1 MITPLK
7 PRWSREVKKYRR
19 NLASYR
25 EGDFALAVESERG
38 SVIYSVRHTTTFRY
52 EPAVRESVMEVR
64 LQPRSDGEQRC
75 LSFTLD
81 VDPAANIMQYRDFT
95 GNTVHHFDIAGV
107 HSQVQVTAQSAVEVQ
122 AVPAPRASDCGN
134 WADLDAEVAGN
145 DHWEMLLSS
154 HFAHSSALLDQL
166 AEELRCERRSSPLAL
181 LTEINEAIYKLFA
194 YVPNSTKV
202 DSPIEEAL
210 QARQGVCQ
218 DFAHIM
224 IALVRRLKM
233 PCRYVS
239 GYMFHR
245 EEARKDRSLEGASHA
260 WVEALVPG
268 LGWVAFDPTNN
279 LVGGDRH
286 IRVAIGRDYADV
298 PPTRGV
304 YKGEAQSELSV
315 AVTVTPAD
323 SAVPEPITPNF
334 VVRSRPVL
342 ARATV
347 RSDQEQQQQQ

>member
-1 MITPLK
+1 
-7 PRWSREVKKYRR
+7 
-19 NLASYR
+19 
-25 EGDFALAVESERG
+25 
-38 SVIYSVRHTTTFRY
+38 
-52 EPAVRESVMEVR
+52 MEVR

-81 VDPAANIMQYRDFT
+81 VDPTANVMQYRDFT
-95 GNTVHHFDIAGV
+95 GNTVHHFDIAGT
-107 HSQVQVTAQSAVEVQ
+107 HSLVKVTAQSAVEVQ
-122 AVPAPRASDCGN
+122 SLPAPRTADSGD
-134 WADLDAEVAGN
+134 WADLDALIAAN
-145 DHWEMLLSS
+145 DYWEMLLPS
-154 HFAHSSALLDQL
+154 HFAQPTALLQEL
-166 AEELRCERRSSPLAL
+166 ARELGCERRGNPLAL
-181 LTEINEAIYKLFA
+181 LMELNEAVYKLFA

-224 IALVRRLKM
+224 IALVRRLTV

-245 EEARKDRSLEGASHA
+245 DASEKDRSLEGASHA
-260 WVEALVPG
+260 WVEALVPR

-304 YKGEAQSELSV
+304 YKGKAQSELSV
-315 AVTVTPAD
+315 AVTVNPAD
-323 SAVPEPITPNF
+323 SAPPEPVMPTF

-342 ARATV
+342 VRASAR
-347 RSDQEQQQQQ
+347 SEQEQQQQQ

>member
-1 MITPLK
+1 L
-7 PRWSREVKKYRR
+7 
-19 NLASYR
+19 
-25 EGDFALAVESERG
+25 
-38 SVIYSVRHTTTFRY
+38 IYSVRHTTTFRY

-64 LQPRSDGEQRC
+64 LQPRSDGDQRC
-75 LSFTLD
+75 LNFVLN
-81 VDPAANIMQYRDFT
+81 VDPAANVMQYRDFM
-95 GNTVHHFDIAGV
+95 GNVVHHFDIAGKHNV
-107 HSQVQVTAQSAVEVQ
+107 VKVTAQSAVEMQNV
-122 AVPAPRASDCGN
+122 AEPRAADCGD
-134 WADLDAEVAGN
+134 WADLDALVEGN
-145 DHWEMLLSS
+145 DYWEMLLPS
-154 HFAHSSALLDQL
+154 HFAQSSAALEQL
-166 AEELRCERRSSPLAL
+166 AAELGCERRGNPLGL
-181 LTEINEAIYKLFA
+181 LSELNEAIYKLFS

-210 QARQGVCQ
+210 ETRQGVCQ

-224 IALVRRLKM
+224 IALVRRAKI

-245 EEARKDRSLEGASHA
+245 DETERDRSIEGASHA
-260 WVEALVPG
+260 WIEALVPR

-315 AVTVTPAD
+315 AVTVSPAD
-323 SAVPEPITPNF
+323 TAPPEPVVPSF

-342 ARATV
+342 VRATA

>member
-1 MITPLK
+1 L
-7 PRWSREVKKYRR
+7 
-19 NLASYR
+19 
-25 EGDFALAVESERG
+25 
-38 SVIYSVRHTTTFRY
+38 IYSVRHTTTFRY

-95 GNTVHHFDIAGV
+95 GNTVHHFDIAGR
-107 HSQVQVTAQSAVEVQ
+107 HAQVKVIAQSAVEVQ
-122 AVPAPRASDCGN
+122 SVPAPRAADSGD
-134 WADLDAEVAGN
+134 WADLDALIAGN
-145 DHWEMLLSS
+145 DHWELLLPS
-154 HFAHSSALLDQL
+154 HFAHSSPPLDQL
-166 AEELRCERRSSPLAL
+166 ANELGCQRRGNPLMM
-181 LTEINEAIYKLFA
+181 LTELNEAIYNLFA

-210 QARQGVCQ
+210 HTRRGVCQ

-224 IALVRRLKM
+224 IALVRRLQI

-245 EEARKDRSLEGASHA
+245 NDDDTEKDRSLEGASHA

-315 AVTVTPAD
+315 AVTVSPAD
-323 SAVPEPITPNF
+323 NVAPEPVMPSF
-334 VVRSRPVL
+334 VVRSRPVMGRP
-342 ARATV
+342 AAH
-347 RSDQEQQQQQ
+347 SEQEQQQQ

>member
-1 MITPLK
+1 L
-7 PRWSREVKKYRR
+7 
-19 NLASYR
+19 
-25 EGDFALAVESERG
+25 
-38 SVIYSVRHTTTFRY
+38 IYSVRHTTTFRY

-75 LSFTLD
+75 LNFALD
-81 VDPAANIMQYRDFT
+81 VEPVANIMQYRDFT
-95 GNTVHHFDIAGV
+95 GNTVHHFDIAGR
-107 HSQVQVTAQSAVEVQ
+107 HTQVKVTAQSAVEVQ
-122 AVPAPRASDCGN
+122 SVPAPRPADSGD
-134 WADLDAEVAGN
+134 WADLDALVAGN
-145 DHWEMLLSS
+145 DHWEMLLPS
-154 HFAHSSALLDQL
+154 HFAHTSEPLKQL
-166 AEELRCERRSSPLAL
+166 ARELRCERRGNPLTL
-181 LTEINEAIYKLFA
+181 LTEINEAIYTLFA
-194 YVPNSTKV
+194 YVKNSTKV

-224 IALVRRLKM
+224 IALVRPLKI

-245 EEARKDRSLEGASHA
+245 DEDEKDRSLEGASHA

-268 LGWVAFDPTNN
+268 WGWVAFDPTNN

-286 IRVAIGRDYADV
+286 IRVALGRDYADV

-315 AVTVTPAD
+315 AVTVSPAD
-323 SAVPEPITPNF
+323 TVAPEPITPSF
-334 VVRSRPVL
+334 VVRSRPALV
-342 ARATV
+342 RATARV
-347 RSDQEQQQQQ
+347 DQEQQQQQ